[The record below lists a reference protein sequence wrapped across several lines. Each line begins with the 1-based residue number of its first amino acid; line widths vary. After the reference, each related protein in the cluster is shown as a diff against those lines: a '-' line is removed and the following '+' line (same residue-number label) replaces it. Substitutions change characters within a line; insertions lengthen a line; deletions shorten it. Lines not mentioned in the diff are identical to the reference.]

1 MLQPHTCSSRQ
12 ALRAVVAV
20 LAIGTALCVAA
31 RAEAQ
36 TLSLTGG
43 MTLLLGP
50 PTAQDQAVLGAPQG
64 GGQAAP
70 PQQPQQPQTVYIVET
85 QAPPGYGQP
94 TYGVTGYG
102 QANYGDP
109 AAAGPAGQAARD
121 SAAESS
127 GRPLRLVMEPIMA
140 IAVGWSV
147 GVIGLLVGMNAGG
160 CFSDGGSTG
169 SCIIGAVAGLYAGLL
184 VGIPLGVI
192 WAGSWFGG
200 MGSYGSALLGTLA
213 GTGVAVLLAAL
224 IQDTGTAAGLSLLP
238 IAGAVVGYELSSSS
252 NGHAATAGLAFA
264 PTFDHGVVTGG
275 TAGVR
280 LAF

>member
-1 MLQPHTCSSRQ
+1 MF
-12 ALRAVVAV
+12 
-20 LAIGTALCVAA
+20 AIGTALCVAG

-50 PTAQDQAVLGAPQG
+50 PTAQDQALLGPPQG

-70 PQQPQQPQTVYIVET
+70 PQAQQGPQQPQTVYIVET
-85 QAPPGYGQP
+85 QAPVGYGQP
-94 TYGVTGYG
+94 TYGQPTYG
-102 QANYGDP
+102 QPGSMGV
-109 AAAGPAGQAARD
+109 AAQASQEAQ
-121 SAAESS
+121 AESD
-127 GRPLRLVMEPIMA
+127 GRILRIVMEPVMA
-140 IAVGWSV
+140 IAVGWAV
-147 GVIGLLVGMNAGG
+147 GVIGLVVGMNVGG
-160 CFSDGGSTG
+160 CFDDSGTTG
-169 SCIIGAVAGLYAGLL
+169 SCIIGAVTGLYTGLL

-192 WAGSWFGG
+192 WAGSWYGG
-200 MGSYGSALLGTLA
+200 MGSYGSAFLGTLA

-252 NGHAATAGLAFA
+252 NAHAATAGLAFA
-264 PTFDHGVVTGG
+264 PTFDRGVVTGG
-275 TAGVR
+275 TAGFR

>member
-1 MLQPHTCSSRQ
+1 MLKLHAFSSRP
-12 ALRAVVAV
+12 ALRALVAMF
-20 LAIGTALCVAA
+20 AIGAALCVAT

-50 PTAQDQAVLGAPQG
+50 PTAQDQALLGAPQG
-64 GGQAAP
+64 GGQAP

-85 QAPPGYGQP
+85 QAPVGYGQP
-94 TYGVTGYG
+94 TYGQPTYG
-102 QANYGDP
+102 QPGSMGV
-109 AAAGPAGQAARD
+109 AAQASQEAQ
-121 SAAESS
+121 AESD
-127 GRPLRLVMEPIMA
+127 GRILRIVMEPVMA
-140 IAVGWSV
+140 IAVGWAV
-147 GVIGLLVGMNAGG
+147 GVIGLVVGMNVGG
-160 CFSDGGSTG
+160 CFDDSGTTG
-169 SCIIGAVAGLYAGLL
+169 SCIIGAVTGLYTGLL

-192 WAGSWFGG
+192 WAGSWYGG
-200 MGSYGSALLGTLA
+200 MGSYGSAFLGTLA